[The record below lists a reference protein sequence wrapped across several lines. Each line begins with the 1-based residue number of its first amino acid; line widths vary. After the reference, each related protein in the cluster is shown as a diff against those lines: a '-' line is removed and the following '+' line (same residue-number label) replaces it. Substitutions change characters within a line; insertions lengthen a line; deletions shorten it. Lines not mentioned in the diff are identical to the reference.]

1 MLKPDDNYIPVD
13 DAMQRFEDHLLS
25 HDRVVLSAKFGDGK
39 TFFLNKFKEKCM
51 MDAESPFEFITLYP
65 VNYQVLGNKDIFEL
79 IKHDVLLQILQADI
93 IDVNYEVTD
102 RMAFEFYIQSHFCT
116 VGESFFEMLK
126 SCGADDMVTKGFLAA
141 FKSVNWL
148 KSLKDKVGEFKKKE
162 VDQTAFLDDYLSTF
176 DENSVYENDIITKII
191 RDNIKTY
198 QEKNGKR
205 VVLVIEDMDRLD
217 PAHLFRIMNVFSAHM
232 DYGYRSLLPIDNT
245 LVGNKFGVSNVVFVM
260 HEKNTEA
267 LFHHFYGEC
276 ADYEGYMSKFY
287 NKDIFRFSLAEE
299 KEKYA
304 LALISDE
311 TGLGEERIKEY
322 FDNGFLITKTMRQI
336 IFALDKVE
344 EQFQALRVKENIRPN
359 PQILKLIVIAK
370 RLGVSNDKIISV
382 VVRHF
387 KDLDRFYVDRLL
399 PLIVQN
405 PRTGVLEQVYVI
417 NRQHGDCFIA
427 VSDIRNDGMCNPS
440 IMTAY
445 AASDGDREIKQKTTN
460 MLHLLGY

>member
-1 MLKPDDNYIPVD
+1 MLNSDDNYIPVD
-13 DAMQRFEDHLLS
+13 DAIQRFEDHLLS

-39 TFFLNKFKEKCM
+39 TFFLNKFKEKCK
-51 MDAESPFEFITLYP
+51 MDEESPFVFITLYP

-79 IKHDVLLQILQADI
+79 IKHDVLLQILQAGI
-93 IDVNYEVTD
+93 IDVKYEITD
-102 RMAFEFYIQSHFCT
+102 KMAFEFYVQSHFCT
-116 VGESFFEMLK
+116 VSESFLSMLK
-126 SCGADDMVTKGFLAA
+126 ECGADDGVTMALFAA
-141 FKSVNWL
+141 FKSANWL
-148 KSLKDKVGEFKKKE
+148 KSLKKHVDDFKKYG
-162 VDQTAFLDDYLSTF
+162 VQTEFLDKYLALF
-176 DENSVYENDIITKII
+176 DEKSIYENDIITKII
-191 RDNIKTY
+191 RDNINSY
-198 QEKNGKR
+198 QERNGKR

-232 DYGYRSLLPIDNT
+232 DYGYRCMQPVDDT

-260 HEKNTEA
+260 HEENTEA
-267 LFHHFYGEC
+267 IFHHFYGKG

-304 LALISDE
+304 LELISEE

-322 FDNGFLITKTMRQI
+322 FDKGFLAAKTMRQI
-336 IFALDKVE
+336 IFAMDKIE
-344 EQFQALRVKENIRPN
+344 EQFYSIRVKEDIRPN

-382 VVRHF
+382 VVNHF

-399 PLIVQN
+399 PLIAQN
-405 PRTGVLEQVYVI
+405 PRTGELEQVYVI
-417 NRQHGDCFIA
+417 NRQHGDCYIA
-427 VSDIRNDGMCNPS
+427 VTDIHNDGMCNPS
-440 IMTAY
+440 IMTAF
-445 AASDGDREIKQKTTN
+445 AVSDADREIKQRTTN

>member
-1 MLKPDDNYIPVD
+1 MLKSDDNYIPVD
-13 DAMQRFEDHLLS
+13 DAIQRFEDHLLS

-39 TFFLNKFKEKCM
+39 TFFLNKFKEKCK
-51 MDAESPFEFITLYP
+51 MDEESPFVFITLYP

-79 IKHDVLLQILQADI
+79 IKHDVLLQILQAGI
-93 IDVNYEVTD
+93 IDVKYEITD
-102 RMAFEFYIQSHFCT
+102 RMAFEFYVQSHFCT
-116 VGESFFEMLK
+116 VGESFFAMLK
-126 SCGADDMVTKGFLAA
+126 LCGADDMVTKGFLAA
-141 FKSVNWL
+141 FKSVKWL
-148 KSLKDKVGEFKKKE
+148 KSLKDKVGEYKRK

-191 RDNIKTY
+191 RDNIKDC

-232 DYGYRSLLPIDNT
+232 DYGYRSMQPIDSS

-267 LFHHFYGEC
+267 LFHHFYGEY
-276 ADYEGYMSKFY
+276 ADYDGYMSKFY

-304 LALISDE
+304 LALISEE

-322 FDNGFLITKTMRQI
+322 FDKGFLAVKTMRQI
-336 IFALDKVE
+336 IFAMDKIE
-344 EQFQALRVKENIRPN
+344 EQFYSIRVMEDIRPN

-382 VVRHF
+382 VVKHF

-405 PRTGVLEQVYVI
+405 PKTGDFEQVYVQ
-417 NRQHGDCFIA
+417 NRQRGDYEIG
-427 VSDIRNDGMCNPS
+427 VVDIRDDGMCNPS
-440 IMTAY
+440 MRTAF
-445 AASDGDREIKQKTTN
+445 AAPDGDKEIKQKATN

>member
-1 MLKPDDNYIPVD
+1 MLKSDDNYIPVD
-13 DAMQRFEDHLLS
+13 DAMQRFENHLLS

-39 TFFLNKFKEKCM
+39 TFFLNKFKEKCK
-51 MDAESPFEFITLYP
+51 MDTESPFVFITLYP

-79 IKHDVLLQILQADI
+79 IKHDVLLQILQAGI
-93 IDVNYEVTD
+93 IDVYYEITD
-102 RMAFEFYIQSHFCT
+102 KMAFEFYIQGHFST

-126 SCGADDMVTKGFLAA
+126 LCGADDMVTKGFLAA

-148 KSLKDKVGEFKKKE
+148 KSLKDKVGEYKRKI
-162 VDQTAFLDDYLSTF
+162 DQTAFLDNYLSIF

-191 RDNIKTY
+191 RDNIKAY

-232 DYGYRSLLPIDNT
+232 DYGYRCMQPINNT

-276 ADYEGYMSKFY
+276 ADYDGYMSKFY
-287 NKDIFRFSLAEE
+287 NKDIFRFSLADE

-304 LALISDE
+304 LALISEE

-336 IFALDKVE
+336 CFALDKVE
-344 EQFQALRVKENIRPN
+344 QQFQSIRVKDDIRPN

-382 VVRHF
+382 VVKHF

-405 PRTGVLEQVYVI
+405 PRTGDFEQVHVQ
-417 NRQHGDCFIA
+417 NRQRGDYDIG
-427 VSDIRNDGMCNPS
+427 VVDIRDDGMCNPS
-440 IMTAY
+440 MRTAF
-445 AASDGDREIKQKTTN
+445 AAPDGDKEIKQKTTN
-460 MLHLLGY
+460 MLHLLGF

>member
-1 MLKPDDNYIPVD
+1 MLKSDDNYIPVD

-39 TFFLNKFKEKCM
+39 TFFLNKFKEKCK
-51 MDAESPFEFITLYP
+51 MDVESPFVFITLYP

-79 IKHDVLLQILQADI
+79 IKHDVLLQILQAGI
-93 IDVNYEVTD
+93 IDVDYEITD
-102 RMAFEFYIQSHFCT
+102 KMAFEFYIQSHFCT

-148 KSLKDKVGEFKKKE
+148 KSLKDKVGEFKKE
-162 VDQTAFLDDYLSTF
+162 IDQTAFLDDYLSTF

-191 RDNIKTY
+191 RDNIKAY
-198 QEKNGKR
+198 QEKYGKR

-232 DYGYRSLLPIDNT
+232 DYGYRSMQPIDSS

-267 LFHHFYGEC
+267 LFHHFYGEY
-276 ADYEGYMSKFY
+276 ADYDGYMSKFY

-299 KEKYA
+299 KEKYS
-304 LALISDE
+304 LALISEE
-311 TGLGEERIKEY
+311 TGLGEEKIKEY
-322 FDNGFLITKTMRQI
+322 FDNGFLITKTIRQI
-336 IFALDKVE
+336 CFALDKVE
-344 EQFQALRVKENIRPN
+344 EQFQSLRVKEDIRPN

-382 VVRHF
+382 VVKHF

-405 PRTGVLEQVYVI
+405 PRTGDFEQVHVQ
-417 NRQHGDCFIA
+417 NRQRGDYDIG
-427 VSDIRNDGMCNPS
+427 VVDIRDDGMCNPS
-440 IMTAY
+440 MRTAF
-445 AASDGDREIKQKTTN
+445 AAPDGDKEIKQKTTN

>member
-1 MLKPDDNYIPVD
+1 MLNSDDNYIPVD

-25 HDRVVLSAKFGDGK
+25 HDKVVLSAKFGDGK
-39 TFFLNKFKEKCM
+39 TFFLKKFKEKCM

-79 IKHDVLLQILQADI
+79 IKHDVLLQILQAGI
-93 IDVNYEVTD
+93 IDVKYEITD
-102 RMAFEFYIQSHFCT
+102 RMAFEFYVQSHFCT

-148 KSLKDKVGEFKKKE
+148 KSLKDKVGEFKKE
-162 VDQTAFLDDYLSTF
+162 IDQTALLDNYLSTF

-191 RDNIKTY
+191 RDNIKAY

-232 DYGYRSLLPIDNT
+232 DYGYRSMQPIDSS

-276 ADYEGYMSKFY
+276 ADYDGYMSKFY

-304 LALISDE
+304 LARISEE
-311 TGLGEERIKEY
+311 TGLGEERIHAY
-322 FDNGFLITKTMRQI
+322 FDKGFLAAKTMRQI
-336 IFALDKVE
+336 IFAMDKIE
-344 EQFQALRVKENIRPN
+344 EQFYSIRVMEDIRPN
-359 PQILKLIVIAK
+359 SQILKLIVIAK

-382 VVRHF
+382 VVKHF

-405 PRTGVLEQVYVI
+405 PQKGDFEQVYVQ
-417 NRQHGDCFIA
+417 NRQRGDYDIG
-427 VSDIRNDGMCNPS
+427 VVDIRDDGMCNPS
-440 IMTAY
+440 IRTAF
-445 AASDGDREIKQKTTN
+445 AAPDGDKEIKQKATN

>member
-1 MLKPDDNYIPVD
+1 MM
-13 DAMQRFEDHLLS
+13 AMQRFEDHLLS

-79 IKHDVLLQILQADI
+79 IKHDLLLQILQAGI

-102 RMAFEFYIQSHFCT
+102 RMAFEFYVQSHFCT
-116 VGESFFEMLK
+116 VGESFFAMLK

-141 FKSVNWL
+141 FKSVKWL

-191 RDNIKTY
+191 RDNIKAY

-217 PAHLFRIMNVFSAHM
+217 PAHLFRIMNVFFAHM
-232 DYGYRSLLPIDNT
+232 DYGYRSFQPINNT

-267 LFHHFYGEC
+267 LFHHFYGEF
-276 ADYEGYMSKFY
+276 ADYDGYMSKFY

-304 LALISDE
+304 LALISEE

-322 FDNGFLITKTMRQI
+322 FDKGFLAAKTMRQI
-336 IFALDKVE
+336 CYALDKVE
-344 EQFQALRVKENIRPN
+344 EQFQSIRIKEDIRPN

-405 PRTGVLEQVYVI
+405 PRTGDFEQVYVQ
-417 NRQHGDCFIA
+417 NRQRGDYDIG
-427 VSDIRNDGMCNPS
+427 VVDIRDDGMCNPS
-440 IMTAY
+440 MRTAF
-445 AASDGDREIKQKTTN
+445 AAPNGDKEIKQKTTN

>member
-1 MLKPDDNYIPVD
+1 MLKSDDNYIPVD
-13 DAMQRFEDHLLS
+13 NAMLRFEDHLLS
-25 HDRVVLSAKFGDGK
+25 HDRVILSAKFGDGK
-39 TFFLNKFKEKCM
+39 TFFLNKFKEKCKESE
-51 MDAESPFEFITLYP
+51 DSPFEFITLYP

-79 IKHDVLLQILQADI
+79 IKHDVLLQILQAGI

-148 KSLKDKVGEFKKKE
+148 KSLKDKVGEYKRKE
-162 VDQTAFLDDYLSTF
+162 VDQTAFLDNYLSTF

-191 RDNIKTY
+191 RDNIKAY
-198 QEKNGKR
+198 QKKNGKR

-232 DYGYRSLLPIDNT
+232 DYGYRNMHPIDNT

-276 ADYEGYMSKFY
+276 ADYDGYMSKFY
-287 NKDIFRFSLAEE
+287 NKDIFRFSLADE

-304 LALISDE
+304 LALISEE
-311 TGLGEERIKEY
+311 TGLVEERIKEY
-322 FDNGFLITKTMRQI
+322 FDKGFLAAKTMRQI
-336 IFALDKVE
+336 IFAMDKIE
-344 EQFQALRVKENIRPN
+344 EQFYSIRVMEDIRPN

-382 VVRHF
+382 VVKHF

-405 PRTGVLEQVYVI
+405 PKKGDFEQVYVQ
-417 NRQHGDCFIA
+417 NRQRGDYDIG
-427 VSDIRNDGMCNPS
+427 VVDIRDDGMCNPS
-440 IMTAY
+440 IRTAF
-445 AASDGDREIKQKTTN
+445 AAPDGDKEIKQKATN

>member
-1 MLKPDDNYIPVD
+1 MLKSDDNYIPVN

-39 TFFLNKFKEKCM
+39 TFFLKKFKEKCM

-79 IKHDVLLQILQADI
+79 IKHDVLLQILQAGI
-93 IDVNYEVTD
+93 IDVKYEITD

-126 SCGADDMVTKGFLAA
+126 SCGADGMVTKGFFAA

-148 KSLKDKVGEFKKKE
+148 KCLKDKVGEFKKE
-162 VDQTAFLDDYLSTF
+162 IDQTAFLDNYLSTF

-191 RDNIKTY
+191 RDNIKAY

-205 VVLVIEDMDRLD
+205 VVLVIEDVDRLD

-232 DYGYRSLLPIDNT
+232 DYGYRSMQPIDSS

-276 ADYEGYMSKFY
+276 ADYDGYMSKFY

-299 KEKYA
+299 KENYA
-304 LALISDE
+304 LALISEE

-322 FDNGFLITKTMRQI
+322 FDKGFLAAKTMRQI
-336 IFALDKVE
+336 IFAMDKIE
-344 EQFQALRVKENIRPN
+344 EQFYSIRVKEDIRPN

-382 VVRHF
+382 VVKHF

-405 PRTGVLEQVYVI
+405 PRTGDFEQVYVQ
-417 NRQHGDCFIA
+417 NRQCGDYDIG
-427 VSDIRNDGMCNPS
+427 VVDIRNDGMCNPS
-440 IMTAY
+440 MRTAFT
-445 AASDGDREIKQKTTN
+445 ALDGDKEIKQKTTN

>member
-1 MLKPDDNYIPVD
+1 MLNSDDNYIPVD

-25 HDRVVLSAKFGDGK
+25 HDRVVFSAKFGDGK
-39 TFFLNKFKEKCM
+39 TFFLNKFKEKCKQ
-51 MDAESPFEFITLYP
+51 DAVSPFVFITLYP
-65 VNYQVLGNKDIFEL
+65 VNYQVLGNKDISEL
-79 IKHDVLLQILQADI
+79 IKHDVLLQILQAGI
-93 IDVNYEVTD
+93 IDDNYEVTD
-102 RMAFEFYIQSHFCT
+102 RMAFEFYVQSHFCT
-116 VGESFFEMLK
+116 AGESFFEMLK
-126 SCGADDMVTKGFLAA
+126 SCGADDMVTKSFLAA

-148 KSLKDKVGEFKKKE
+148 KSLKDKVGEFKKE
-162 VDQTAFLDDYLSTF
+162 IDQTAFLDNYLSTF

-191 RDNIKTY
+191 RDNIKAY

-217 PAHLFRIMNVFSAHM
+217 PAYLFRIMNVFSAHM
-232 DYGYRSLLPIDNT
+232 DYGYRSMQPIDSS

-276 ADYEGYMSKFY
+276 ADYDGYMSKFY

-299 KEKYA
+299 KENYD
-304 LALISDE
+304 LALISEE
-311 TGLGEERIKEY
+311 TGLGEERINEY
-322 FDNGFLITKTMRQI
+322 FDKGFLAAKTMRQI
-336 IFALDKVE
+336 IFAMDKIE
-344 EQFQALRVKENIRPN
+344 EQFYSIRVMEDIRPN
-359 PQILKLIVIAK
+359 SQILKLIVIAK

-382 VVRHF
+382 VVKHF

-405 PRTGVLEQVYVI
+405 PKKGDFEQVYVQ
-417 NRQHGDCFIA
+417 NRQRGDYDIG
-427 VSDIRNDGMCNPS
+427 VVDIRDDGMCNPS
-440 IMTAY
+440 IRTAF
-445 AASDGDREIKQKTTN
+445 AAPDGDKEIKQKATN

>member
-1 MLKPDDNYIPVD
+1 MLNSDDNYIPVD

-39 TFFLNKFKEKCM
+39 TFFLKKVKEKCM

-79 IKHDVLLQILQADI
+79 IKHDVLLQILQAGI
-93 IDVNYEVTD
+93 IDVKYEITD
-102 RMAFEFYIQSHFCT
+102 RMAFEFYVQSHFCT

-148 KSLKDKVGEFKKKE
+148 KSLKDKVGEFKKE
-162 VDQTAFLDDYLSTF
+162 IDQTAFLDNYLSTF

-191 RDNIKTY
+191 RDNIKAY

-232 DYGYRSLLPIDNT
+232 DYGYRSMQPIDSS

-276 ADYEGYMSKFY
+276 ADYDGYMSKFY

-299 KEKYA
+299 KENYA
-304 LALISDE
+304 LALISEE

-322 FDNGFLITKTMRQI
+322 FDKGFLAAKTMRQI
-336 IFALDKVE
+336 IFAMDKIE
-344 EQFQALRVKENIRPN
+344 EQFYSIRVKEDIRPN

-405 PRTGVLEQVYVI
+405 PQKGDFEQVYVQ
-417 NRQHGDCFIA
+417 NRQRGDYDIG
-427 VSDIRNDGMCNPS
+427 VVDIRDDGMCNPS
-440 IMTAY
+440 IRTAF
-445 AASDGDREIKQKTTN
+445 AAPDGDKEIKQKATN

>member
-1 MLKPDDNYIPVD
+1 MLKSDDNYIPVD

-39 TFFLNKFKEKCM
+39 TFFLNKFKEKCKI
-51 MDAESPFEFITLYP
+51 DVESPFVFITLYP
-65 VNYQVLGNKDIFEL
+65 VNYQVLGIKDIFEL
-79 IKHDVLLQILQADI
+79 IKHDVLLQILQAGF

-148 KSLKDKVGEFKKKE
+148 KSLKDKVGEYKRKIG
-162 VDQTAFLDDYLSTF
+162 QTAFLDDYLSTF

-191 RDNIKTY
+191 RDNIKAY
-198 QEKNGKR
+198 QEKYGKR

-232 DYGYRSLLPIDNT
+232 DYGYRSMQPIDSS
-245 LVGNKFGVSNVVFVM
+245 LVGNKFWVSNVVFVM

-276 ADYEGYMSKFY
+276 ADYDGYMSKFY
-287 NKDIFRFSLAEE
+287 NKDIFRFSLADE

-304 LALISDE
+304 LALISEE
-311 TGLGEERIKEY
+311 TGIGEERIKEY
-322 FDNGFLITKTMRQI
+322 FDKGFLAAKTMRQI
-336 IFALDKVE
+336 IFAMDKIE
-344 EQFQALRVKENIRPN
+344 EQFYSIRVKEDIRPN

-382 VVRHF
+382 VVNHF

-405 PRTGVLEQVYVI
+405 PRTGDFEQVYVQ
-417 NRQHGDCFIA
+417 NRQRGECYIA
-427 VSDIRNDGMCNPS
+427 VTDIQNDGMCNPS
-440 IMTAY
+440 IMTAF
-445 AASDGDREIKQKTTN
+445 AVSDADREIKQRTTN

>member
-1 MLKPDDNYIPVD
+1 MLNSGDNYIPVD

-39 TFFLNKFKEKCM
+39 TFFLKKFKEKCM

-79 IKHDVLLQILQADI
+79 IKHDVLLQILQAGI
-93 IDVNYEVTD
+93 IDVKYEITD
-102 RMAFEFYIQSHFCT
+102 RMAFEFYVQSHFCT

-148 KSLKDKVGEFKKKE
+148 KSLKDKVGEFKKE
-162 VDQTAFLDDYLSTF
+162 IDQTAFLDNYLSTF

-191 RDNIKTY
+191 RDNIKAY

-232 DYGYRSLLPIDNT
+232 DYGYRSMQPIDSS

-276 ADYEGYMSKFY
+276 ADYDGYMSKFY

-299 KEKYA
+299 KENYV
-304 LALISDE
+304 LALISEE
-311 TGLGEERIKEY
+311 TGLGEERINEY
-322 FDNGFLITKTMRQI
+322 FDKGFLAAKTMRQI
-336 IFALDKVE
+336 IFAMDKIE
-344 EQFQALRVKENIRPN
+344 EQFYSIRVMEDIRPN

-382 VVRHF
+382 VVKHF

-405 PRTGVLEQVYVI
+405 PQKGDFEQVYVQ
-417 NRQHGDCFIA
+417 NRQRGDYDIG
-427 VSDIRNDGMCNPS
+427 VVDIRDDGMCNPS
-440 IMTAY
+440 IRTAF
-445 AASDGDREIKQKTTN
+445 AAPDGDKEIKQKATN

>member
-1 MLKPDDNYIPVD
+1 MLNSDDNYIPVD

-39 TFFLNKFKEKCM
+39 TFFLKKFKEKCM

-79 IKHDVLLQILQADI
+79 IKHDVLLQILQAGI
-93 IDVNYEVTD
+93 IDVKYEITD
-102 RMAFEFYIQSHFCT
+102 RMAFEFYVQSHFCT

-148 KSLKDKVGEFKKKE
+148 KSLKDKVGEFKKE
-162 VDQTAFLDDYLSTF
+162 IDQTAFLDNYLSTF

-191 RDNIKTY
+191 RDNIKAY

-232 DYGYRSLLPIDNT
+232 DYGYRSMQPIDSS

-276 ADYEGYMSKFY
+276 ADYDGYMSKFY

-299 KEKYA
+299 KENYA
-304 LALISDE
+304 LALISEE
-311 TGLGEERIKEY
+311 TGLGEERINEY
-322 FDNGFLITKTMRQI
+322 FDKGFFAAKTMRQI
-336 IFALDKVE
+336 IFAMDKIE
-344 EQFQALRVKENIRPN
+344 EQFYSIRVMEDIRQN

-382 VVRHF
+382 VVKHF

-405 PRTGVLEQVYVI
+405 PQKGDFEQVYVQ
-417 NRQHGDCFIA
+417 NRQRGDYDIG
-427 VSDIRNDGMCNPS
+427 VVDIRDDGMCNPS
-440 IMTAY
+440 IRTAF
-445 AASDGDREIKQKTTN
+445 AAPDGDKEIKQKATN

>member
-1 MLKPDDNYIPVD
+1 MSDDNYIPVD
-13 DAMQRFEDHLLS
+13 DAMLRFENHLFS
-25 HDRVVLSAKFGDGK
+25 HDRVILSAKFGDGK

-79 IKHDVLLQILQADI
+79 IKHDVLLQILQAGI

-102 RMAFEFYIQSHFCT
+102 RMAFEFYVQSHFCT
-116 VGESFFEMLK
+116 VAESFLAMLVA
-126 SCGADDMVTKGFLAA
+126 CGANDAVSMALFAT

-148 KSLKDKVGEFKKKE
+148 KSLKDKVGKFKKE

-176 DENSVYENDIITKII
+176 DESSVYENDIITKII
-191 RDNIKTY
+191 RDNIKAY

-232 DYGYRSLLPIDNT
+232 DYGYRSMQPIDSS

-276 ADYEGYMSKFY
+276 ADYDGYMSKFY
-287 NKDIFRFSLAEE
+287 NKDIFRFSLADE

-304 LALISDE
+304 LALISEE

-322 FDNGFLITKTMRQI
+322 FDKGFLAAKTMRQI
-336 IFALDKVE
+336 IFAMDKIE
-344 EQFQALRVKENIRPN
+344 EQFYSIRVKEDIRPN

-382 VVRHF
+382 VVNHI

-399 PLIVQN
+399 PLLARN
-405 PRTGVLEQVYVI
+405 PRTGELEQVYVI
-417 NRQHGDCFIA
+417 NRQHGDCYIA
-427 VSDIRNDGMCNPS
+427 VTDIHNDGMCNPS
-440 IMTAY
+440 IMTAF
-445 AASDGDREIKQKTTN
+445 AVSDADREIKQRKTN